1 MRGDFTMTIYN
12 AGWELFSK
20 TGDISFYLL
29 YKSGIEETAGSEYKN
44 GEYQDPGADNKKLGL
59 R

>member
-1 MRGDFTMTIYN
+1 MTIYN

-44 GEYQDPGADNKKLGL
+44 GEYQDPGADNKKL
-59 R
+59 

>member
-1 MRGDFTMTIYN
+1 MTIYD

-20 TGDISFYLL
+20 TGDINYYLL
-29 YKSGIEETAGSEYKN
+29 YKSGEERAAGSDKKD
-44 GEYQDPGADNKKLGL
+44 GEHKDPRAYNKGYRL